1 MSSEPALETDPFRD
15 YKIALKTG
23 AFEGQFDDWMKLTQD
38 TREQLSTPLRP
49 GAIQFTDAKTLT
61 TERKSTHGDW
71 LVQSKLFMRLMAVFE
86 KSPNWSTLE
95 AHQKAALINIA
106 QKQSR
111 ILSGDASEPDH
122 WDDIGGYAL
131 LGKGGHAA

>member
-1 MSSEPALETDPFRD
+1 MNDQPVTETPAWRD
-15 YKIALKTG
+15 YIVASDTG
-23 AFEGQFDDWMKLTQD
+23 AFVGQFNDWMKLTQD
-38 TREQLSTPLRP
+38 ERERLSVRKSDPK
-49 GAIQFTDAKTLT
+49 ALT

-86 KSPNWSTLE
+86 KAPNWSTLE

-111 ILSGDASEPDH
+111 ILAGDAMEPDH
-122 WDDIGGYAL
+122 WDDISGYAF
-131 LGKGGHAA
+131 LGKGGHAS